1 MPLSSSVFESVK
13 ATIQDLLHGRVAPGD
28 RRAAVAEMKR
38 ALASATLGVEDIQQ
52 GVELTRHRLAA
63 EREQLVVMQRRKAL
77 AEGINDAET
86 VALAVKYEAQH
97 GERVAVLTR
106 KLDAQEAEASL
117 AERELQEMMTQLKAA
132 SAGAGG
138 GLPPSGPDDE
148 ELGLRDDSGLHSELD
163 GLARQRARSE
173 ADADAE
179 AKLAALKRR
188 MGR

>member
-1 MPLSSSVFESVK
+1 MFESVK

-28 RRAAVAEMKR
+28 RRAAVADMKR

-52 GVELTRHRLAA
+52 GVELTRRRLAA

-117 AERELQEMMTQLKAA
+117 AEREL
-132 SAGAGG
+132 
-138 GLPPSGPDDE
+138 
-148 ELGLRDDSGLHSELD
+148 
-163 GLARQRARSE
+163 
-173 ADADAE
+173 
-179 AKLAALKRR
+179 
-188 MGR
+188 